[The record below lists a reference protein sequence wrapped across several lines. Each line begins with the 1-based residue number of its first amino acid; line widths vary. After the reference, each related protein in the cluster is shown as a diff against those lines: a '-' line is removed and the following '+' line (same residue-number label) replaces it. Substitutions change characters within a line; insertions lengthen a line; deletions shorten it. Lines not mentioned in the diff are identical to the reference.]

1 VNTIFIIGRKKYI
14 YGLMMSNKSSFSIA
28 SIQEELHLKAL
39 VHFRGSKEVI
49 GNIGNK
55 EFVNALLK
63 SNVLAVLDSDIAMPI
78 RLSNDEIYEMV
89 LKNNRGLVAKEGR
102 ANRYLVVLRIDPE
115 NTLAAIGDD
124 LDPGMVLFELLQY
137 HK

>member
-1 VNTIFIIGRKKYI
+1 
-14 YGLMMSNKSSFSIA
+14 MSNKSSFSLA
-28 SIQEELHLKAL
+28 SIQEELQLKAL
-39 VHFRGSKEVI
+39 IHFNGKKGVI
-49 GNIGNK
+49 GHIGDEK
-55 EFVNALLK
+55 FVNALLK
-63 SNVLAVLDSDIAMPI
+63 SNVLDVLESDIAMPI

-89 LKNNRGLVAKEGR
+89 LKNNRGIVAKEGR
-102 ANRYLVVLRIDPE
+102 ANRYLLVLRIDTN

>member
-1 VNTIFIIGRKKYI
+1 
-14 YGLMMSNKSSFSIA
+14 MMSTKSSFSLN
-28 SIQEELHLKAL
+28 SIQEELQLKAL
-39 VHFRGSKEVI
+39 IHYDANKGALDNVGEVSYI
-49 GNIGNK
+49 
-55 EFVNALLK
+55 NALLK
-63 SNVLAVLDSDIAMPI
+63 SNVLAVLESDIAIPI

-89 LKNNRGLVAKEGR
+89 LKNNRGIVAKEGR
-102 ANRYLVVLRIDPE
+102 ANRYLVVLRVDTE

>member
-1 VNTIFIIGRKKYI
+1 
-14 YGLMMSNKSSFSIA
+14 MSNNSSFSLTP
-28 SIQEELHLKAL
+28 IQEELQLKAL
-39 VHFRGSKEVI
+39 IHFSGKQGVI
-49 GNIGNK
+49 GHIGEK
-55 EFVNALLK
+55 PFVNALLN
-63 SNVLAVLDSDIAMPI
+63 SNVLAVFESDIAMPI

-89 LKNNRGLVAKEGR
+89 LKNNRGIVAKEGR
-102 ANRYLVVLRIDPE
+102 ANRYLVVLRIDTD

>member
-1 VNTIFIIGRKKYI
+1 
-14 YGLMMSNKSSFSIA
+14 MMSDKSSFSIA
-28 SIQEELHLKAL
+28 SIQEELQLKAL
-39 VHFRGSKEVI
+39 IHFRGNQEAIDHI
-49 GNIGNK
+49 GDEN
-55 EFVNALLK
+55 FVKALLK
-63 SNVLAVLDSDIAMPI
+63 SNVLAVLESDIAMPI

-89 LKNNRGLVAKEGR
+89 LKNNRGIVAKEGR
-102 ANRYLVVLRIDPE
+102 VNRYLVVLRLDTG